1 MTAKPTR
8 ARIVCAPCGEVF
20 ESVAMQIAA
29 IKFGKHACPAP
40 PDLAAPI
47 DLALSDDDPVSV
59 AADYLDRLRR
69 VDRVL
74 EGHLDDPARFIA
86 RIRAAIGVLP
96 DQENPHAT

>member
-1 MTAKPTR
+1 
-8 ARIVCAPCGEVF
+8 
-20 ESVAMQIAA
+20 
-29 IKFGKHACPAP
+29 
-40 PDLAAPI
+40 
-47 DLALSDDDPVSV
+47 V

-74 EGHLDDPARFIA
+74 RGGLHDPARFIA